1 MSNSKEKKLDY
12 VCLISENSRP
22 FLNLTKIYA
31 RSKKHANPPPNAYN
45 MICDWKKELSKNT
58 RKGKWLKSERLT
70 PAQETAERAKKAK
83 LPGPGAYESNQKQK
97 VLGAFNLTTEQMQ
110 MFGNQKWYSMQTP
123 GAKYDTDCWVRIQI

>member
-110 MFGNQKWYSMQTP
+110 MFGNQKWYSQQTP